1 MKGSTLNE
9 RTSLEGKVALISGA
23 ARGIGLATARLL
35 AAQGMSILA
44 FDLPDAPFED
54 VLAIDGKVER
64 LAGDVISSA
73 DWQAAVGQ
81 ALHRFGGLDLLF
93 NNAGISGPIGSLLD
107 YDEDAFDRVLAVN
120 LRGVFLGI
128 KYGARAMRDQ
138 GRGGSIVN
146 TSSVSGIGGGRHLC
160 AYSASKH
167 GVVGLTRV
175 AAHELAPLD
184 IRVNAVC
191 PSPTETDMMRL
202 AENHVA
208 PGDPEAGRRALA
220 NGIPLGRYA
229 QPQEVAGLVAY
240 LASDAARFVTGTAI
254 PIDGGLTA

>member
-1 MKGSTLNE
+1 LNE
-9 RTSLEGKVALISGA
+9 WNSLEGKVALISGA

-35 AAQGMSILA
+35 ASRGMFILA

-64 LAGDVISSA
+64 FAGDVVSCS
-73 DWQAAVGQ
+73 DWQAAIGQ
-81 ALHRFGGLDLLF
+81 AMHRLGGLDLLF

-120 LRGVFLGI
+120 LRGVFLGL
-128 KYGARAMRDQ
+128 KYGGRALRDQ

-175 AAHELAPLD
+175 AAHELAPFE

-208 PGDPEAGRRALA
+208 PGDPEAGRRAFA
-220 NGIPLGRYA
+220 SGIPLGRYA
-229 QPQEVAGLVAY
+229 KPEEVAGLVAY
-240 LASDAARFVTGTAI
+240 LASDAARFITGTAI

>member
-1 MKGSTLNE
+1 MNE
-9 RTSLEGKVALISGA
+9 WMSLEGKVALISGA

-44 FDLPDAPFED
+44 FDLPEAPFEE
-54 VLAIDGKVER
+54 VLDIDGQIQ
-64 LAGDVISSA
+64 LFAGDTVSA
-73 DWQAAVGQ
+73 SDWQAAVSK
-81 ALHRFGGLDLLF
+81 AVHRFGGLDLLF
-93 NNAGISGPIGSLLD
+93 NNAGISGPIASMLD
-107 YDEDAFDRVLAVN
+107 YDEDAFDRVVAVN
-120 LRGVFLGI
+120 LRGVFLGV
-128 KYGARAMRDQ
+128 KYGGRAMRDR

-175 AAHELAPLD
+175 AAHELAPHD
-184 IRVNAVC
+184 IRVNAIC

-202 AENHVA
+202 AEDHVA
-208 PGDPEAGRRALA
+208 PGDREAGRKAFA
-220 NGIPLGRYA
+220 SSIPLGRYA
-229 QPQEVAGLVAY
+229 QPEEVAGLVAY
-240 LASDAARFVTGTAI
+240 LASDAARFITGTAI

>member
-1 MKGSTLNE
+1 MKE
-9 RTSLEGKVALISGA
+9 WTSLDGKVALISGA

-44 FDLPDAPFED
+44 FDLPNAPFED
-54 VLAIDGKVER
+54 VLAIDGKVQR
-64 LAGDVISSA
+64 FAGDVISSV
-73 DWQAAVGQ
+73 DWQAAV
-81 ALHRFGGLDLLF
+81 AETVDRFGGLDLLF

-208 PGDPEAGRRALA
+208 PDNPEAGKRAFA
-220 NGIPLGRYA
+220 SGIPLGRYA
-229 QPQEVAGLVAY
+229 QPQEIAGLVAY

>member
-1 MKGSTLNE
+1 LNNWN
-9 RTSLEGKVALISGA
+9 SLEGKVALISGA

-35 AAQGMSILA
+35 ASQGMFILA

-64 LAGDVISSA
+64 FAGDVVSGS
-73 DWQAAVGQ
+73 DWQAAIGQ
-81 ALHRFGGLDLLF
+81 AIHRLGGLDLLF

-120 LRGVFLGI
+120 LRGVFLGL
-128 KYGARAMRDQ
+128 KYAGRALRDQ

-175 AAHELAPLD
+175 AAHELAPFE

-208 PGDPEAGRRALA
+208 PGDPEAGRRAFA
-220 NGIPLGRYA
+220 SGIPLGRYA
-229 QPQEVAGLVAY
+229 QPEEVAGLVAY